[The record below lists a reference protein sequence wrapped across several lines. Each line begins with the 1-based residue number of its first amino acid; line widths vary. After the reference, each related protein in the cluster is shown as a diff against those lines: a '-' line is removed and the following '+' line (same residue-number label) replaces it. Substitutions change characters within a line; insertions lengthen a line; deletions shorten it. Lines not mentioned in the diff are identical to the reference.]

1 MAAGRRAGWKLGLQ
15 AGWGP
20 VRGAE
25 RRRATAQQREED
37 TRHAPDSA

>member
-1 MAAGRRAGWKLGLQ
+1 MAAGRRAGGKLGLQ

-25 RRRATAQQREED
+25 RRRATAQQGGDQAR
-37 TRHAPDSA
+37 S